1 MTEVLVAL
9 IGLMGSI
16 AAVALPLMWKA
27 HGRRLATITNQVRN
41 NHSTNLRDDLD
52 FIRDVLL
59 DVLKRV
65 ERLEKQ

>member
-1 MTEVLVAL
+1 VTEVLVAL
-9 IGLMGSI
+9 IGTVGTI

-27 HGRRLATITNQVRN
+27 HGRRLDAITHQVQN
-41 NHSTNLRDDLD
+41 SHGTNLRDDMD

-65 ERLEKQ
+65 ERLEKV